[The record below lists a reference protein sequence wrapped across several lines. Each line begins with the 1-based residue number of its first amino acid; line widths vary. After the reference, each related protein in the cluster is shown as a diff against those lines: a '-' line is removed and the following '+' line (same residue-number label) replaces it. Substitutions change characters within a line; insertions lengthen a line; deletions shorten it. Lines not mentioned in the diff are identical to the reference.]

1 MTSTAFLTDKYE
13 ITMVQAMLESERAH
27 DKAVFDLFARRLP
40 KGRRYGVV
48 GGVNRAVE
56 AVKNFHFTNE
66 QIDYLRNDPLITEQT
81 VEFLE
86 NYKFSGRITGL
97 PEGSV
102 YFPNTPI
109 MTIEG
114 TFAECVLL
122 ETVLLSIL
130 NHDSAVM
137 SAVSRMVLAAE
148 GTPIIEMGSRRT
160 NEMSAVFAARAAYI
174 AGFTAT
180 SNLEAGLRYGIP
192 TTGTS
197 AHAFTLAF
205 GDPEHEEESFYQQMK
220 ALGTD
225 TTLLVDTYNI
235 SEGIMNAVLAAQRLG
250 VPGPGGIRIDSG
262 DLHEGT
268 VAARWLLDN
277 LGAKDTKIVLSS
289 DIDEYTI
296 NEMKDR
302 GTPVDAIGAGTR
314 VVTGS
319 GAPTAEM
326 VYKLVEINGKPV
338 VKKAEGKVSVGGLKT
353 AYRTFDAQGT
363 MTGEFFKVG
372 HDVTLDHFE
381 KPSRVVLVDGENN
394 FFFTETLDEARERH
408 AKQVQS
414 LPEEAE
420 FIAAGVPVFLAEKT
434 V

>member
-1 MTSTAFLTDKYE
+1 MASLQLVPVLT
-13 ITMVQAMLESERAH
+13 
-27 DKAVFDLFARRLP
+27 
-40 KGRRYGVV
+40 
-48 GGVNRAVE
+48 
-56 AVKNFHFTNE
+56 
-66 QIDYLRNDPLITEQT
+66 
-81 VEFLE
+81 
-86 NYKFSGRITGL
+86 
-97 PEGSV
+97 
-102 YFPNTPI
+102 
-109 MTIEG
+109 
-114 TFAECVLL
+114 
-122 ETVLLSIL
+122 
-130 NHDSAVM
+130 
-137 SAVSRMVLAAE
+137 
-148 GTPIIEMGSRRT
+148 
-160 NEMSAVFAARAAYI
+160 
-174 AGFTAT
+174 
-180 SNLEAGLRYGIP
+180 
-192 TTGTS
+192 
-197 AHAFTLAF
+197 AFTLAF

-250 VPGPGGIRIDSG
+250 VPGPGGVRIDSG

-394 FFFTETLDEARERH
+394 FFFTETLDEARNRH

-414 LPEEAE
+414 LPEEAK